1 MKMFAKKNEEDLSK
15 SNYEQLNILKN
26 EILTVIA
33 QISRIDKNSIT
44 ANTLIREELNIDS
57 LMSMEIL
64 STLEIKYKIRINE
77 EEAIKVS
84 TIGEFIHLIYSTVNK

>member
-1 MKMFAKKNEEDLSK
+1 MKSLRKKNEEDVSIN
-15 SNYEQLNILKN
+15 NYDQLNIVKN
-26 EILTVIA
+26 EIIAVIA
-33 QISRIDKNSIT
+33 NISRIDKNIIT

-64 STLEIKYKIRINE
+64 STLEIKYRIRIKE

-84 TIGEFIHLIYSTVNK
+84 SVGEFIHLIYSIVKK